1 MDNVIYSRTVS
12 HPDKEISR
20 LMAWICLTEETN
32 GYALFEVIR
41 LGDETQEKRLLCWH
55 FKWDR
60 DGAIEHAVEY
70 IHRKQQTW
78 DATTKIS
85 PLAAATPSTPSLPPA
100 TTFAASRMAEAFV
113 A

>member
-12 HPDKEISR
+12 HPDKESS
-20 LMAWICLTEETN
+20 ACICLTEETN

-41 LGDETQEKRLLCWH
+41 LGGEAQEKKLLCWH

-70 IHRKQQTW
+70 IHNKQQTW

-85 PLAAATPSTPSLPPA
+85 FAALPPVIFPCGRGQGA
-100 TTFAASRMAEAFV
+100 TMERRSPASAASR
-113 A
+113 

>member
-12 HPDKEISR
+12 HPDKESS
-20 LMAWICLTEETN
+20 ACICLTEETN

-41 LGDETQEKRLLCWH
+41 LGGEAQEKKLLCWH

-70 IHRKQQTW
+70 IHTRRS
-78 DATTKIS
+78 S
-85 PLAAATPSTPSLPPA
+85 PVA
-100 TTFAASRMAEAFV
+100 AASRPIESTGTEPVKRMALGATGFGR
-113 A
+113 ARAP

>member
-12 HPDKEISR
+12 RSDKESSR
-20 LMAWICLTEETN
+20 ICLTEEIN

-55 FKWDR
+55 FKWER

-70 IHRKQQTW
+70 IHHKQ
-78 DATTKIS
+78 
-85 PLAAATPSTPSLPPA
+85 PLAS
-100 TTFAASRMAEAFV
+100 AASRGKGVTFHR
-113 A
+113 

>member
-12 HPDKEISR
+12 HPDKESSR
-20 LMAWICLTEETN
+20 LMACICLTEETN

-41 LGDETQEKRLLCWH
+41 LDGETQERKLLCWH

-70 IHRKQQTW
+70 IHTRRSSPVQRHRDQARGRIGE
-78 DATTKIS
+78 ATEPVK
-85 PLAAATPSTPSLPPA
+85 
-100 TTFAASRMAEAFV
+100 R
-113 A
+113 

>member
-1 MDNVIYSRTVS
+1 MDKVIYSRTVS
-12 HPDKEISR
+12 HPDKESSR
-20 LMAWICLTEETN
+20 LMACICLTEETN

-41 LGDETQEKRLLCWH
+41 LDGETQEKKLLCWH

-70 IHRKQQTW
+70 IHNKQQTW

-85 PLAAATPSTPSLPPA
+85 FAALPP
-100 TTFAASRMAEAFV
+100 
-113 A
+113 

>member
-12 HPDKEISR
+12 HSDKESSR
-20 LMAWICLTEETN
+20 LMACICLTEEIN

-70 IHRKQQTW
+70 IHNKQQTW

-85 PLAAATPSTPSLPPA
+85 FAALPP
-100 TTFAASRMAEAFV
+100 
-113 A
+113 

>member
-12 HPDKEISR
+12 HPDKESSR
-20 LMAWICLTEETN
+20 LKAWICLTEEIN

-70 IHRKQQTW
+70 IRSAK
-78 DATTKIS
+78 
-85 PLAAATPSTPSLPPA
+85 AAAAIQFGLDEIQRNRIMVQELA
-100 TTFAASRMAEAFV
+100 
-113 A
+113 